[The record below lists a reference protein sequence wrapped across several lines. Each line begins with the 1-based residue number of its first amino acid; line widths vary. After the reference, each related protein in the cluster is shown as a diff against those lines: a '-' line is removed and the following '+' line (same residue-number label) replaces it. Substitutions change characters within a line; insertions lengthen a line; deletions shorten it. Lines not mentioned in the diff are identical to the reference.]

1 MPQFEVSREALSAG
15 IKIVELLTEHAS
27 VLPSK
32 GELRK
37 LVAAGGL
44 SLNKEKVTSPD
55 DLVTTEQLI
64 AGRYLLVQRGKKN
77 YYLLIVG

>member
-1 MPQFEVSREALSAG
+1 M
-15 IKIVELLTEHAS
+15 
-27 VLPSK
+27 LPSK